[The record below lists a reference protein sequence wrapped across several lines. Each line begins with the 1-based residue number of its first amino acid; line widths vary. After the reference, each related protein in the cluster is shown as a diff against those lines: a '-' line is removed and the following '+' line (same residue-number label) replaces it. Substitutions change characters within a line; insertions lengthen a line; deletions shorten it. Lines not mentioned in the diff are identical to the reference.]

1 MVFVW
6 VFIILFGYGVVVV
19 NFEFVWEVCVGFFFE
34 CVVMMVMLVVGG
46 DIEFGDFWNFLF
58 KNCCI

>member
-34 CVVMMVMLVVGG
+34 CVVMMVMLVLGG
-46 DIEFGDFWNFLF
+46 DIEF
-58 KNCCI
+58 